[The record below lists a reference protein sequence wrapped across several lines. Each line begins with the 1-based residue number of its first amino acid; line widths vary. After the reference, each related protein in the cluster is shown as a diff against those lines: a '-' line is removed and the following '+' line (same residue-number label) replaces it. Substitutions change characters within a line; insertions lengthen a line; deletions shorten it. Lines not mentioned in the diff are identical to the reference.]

1 MKIIKF
7 VVTSNN
13 NLYNMKNFVKIFF
26 VLALAFLTTQSWA
39 QDKNNP
45 WQFSFGV
52 SALNF
57 NGTNYPSDK
66 PTLDLGSSLFNEYFN
81 VDEHWN
87 VQSSLSTVTLSR
99 YADNGYSIGLRASIN
114 KFTKLGDS
122 PRITPKTMLSADF
135 MIKKTM
141 SGLSF
146 CNLEPYLEA
155 GMGQSFVGNNNDFH
169 LNGGAGVSYAI
180 SDKVNLQ
187 FNTIYRYN
195 FKNDGFVNYAPNIIP
210 HFQHNLSVAINF
222 GGKDTDRDG
231 IYDRHDDCPNVAGLP
246 EFNGCP
252 DDDGDGI
259 ENSKDACPNAPG
271 LLEFNGCPDSDGDG
285 IADPN
290 DACPNVAGLAK
301 FNGCPDSD
309 GDGIEDAK
317 DACPDKAGP
326 RMYNGCPDSDGDGL
340 ADPNDKCPN
349 EAGPAD
355 NAGCPNPTA
364 EAIEKLNE
372 LGAVVQFEFN
382 KSNLRDDA
390 VELLLSVYDIM
401 SKYGNTNFSIEG
413 HTDSSGPKAFN
424 KKLSLER
431 AEKVKSHLVSKGV
444 EADRLSTEGFGED
457 NPKESN
463 NSRKGRIA
471 NRRVEFKVVD

>member
-1 MKIIKF
+1 MWLYQTIIY
-7 VVTSNN
+7 T
-13 NLYNMKNFVKIFF
+13 NMKNFVKIFF
-26 VLALAFLTTQSWA
+26 VFTLALFTTQSWT

-57 NGTNYPSDK
+57 NGTNYTSPSASI
-66 PTLDLGSSLFNEYFN
+66 DLGPSLFNEYFN
-81 VDEHWN
+81 VTDHWN
-87 VQSSLSTVTLSR
+87 VQSSFSTVTLTR
-99 YADNGYSIGLRASIN
+99 YAENGYSIGFRASVN
-114 KFTKLGDS
+114 KFSKLGDTS
-122 PRITPKTMLSADF
+122 ITPKTIITGDLVLTKTLSAL
-135 MIKKTM
+135 T
-141 SGLSF
+141 F
-146 CNLEPYLEA
+146 CSLEPYIELGA
-155 GMGQSFVGNNNDFH
+155 GQSFVGGDNDYH
-169 LNGGAGVSYAI
+169 LNAGAGVSYAV
-180 SDKVNLQ
+180 SDKVHLKL
-187 FNTIYRYN
+187 NTIYRHN
-195 FKNDGFVNYAPNIIP
+195 KKNNGIVSYVPDVIP

-222 GGKDTDRDG
+222 GGKDTDKDG
-231 IYDRHDDCPNVAGLP
+231 VYDRHDDCPSVPGLP

-259 ENSKDACPNAPG
+259 ENSKDACPNAAG

-290 DACPNVAGLAK
+290 DACPDVAGLAK

-309 GDGIEDAK
+309 GDGIEDGK
-317 DACPDKAGP
+317 DACPDAAGP
-326 RMYNGCPDSDGDGL
+326 RKFNGCPDSDGDGI
-340 ADPNDKCPN
+340 ADPDDKCPN
-349 EAGPAD
+349 EAGPSD

-390 VELLLSVYDIM
+390 IELLLSVYEIM
-401 SKYGNTNFSIEG
+401 AKYGNTNFLIEG

-431 AEKVKSHLVSKGV
+431 AENVKSHLVSKGV
-444 EADRLSTEGFGED
+444 EGDRLSTAGFGED

-463 NSRKGRIA
+463 NTRKGRIA
-471 NRRVEFKVVD
+471 NRRVEFKVVE

>member
-1 MKIIKF
+1 
-7 VVTSNN
+7 
-13 NLYNMKNFVKIFF
+13 MKNFVKIFF
-26 VLALAFLTTQSWA
+26 VFTLALFTTQSWT

-57 NGTNYPSDK
+57 NGTNYTSPSASI
-66 PTLDLGSSLFNEYFN
+66 DLGPSLFNEYFN
-81 VDEHWN
+81 VTDHWN
-87 VQSSLSTVTLSR
+87 VQSSFSTVTLTR
-99 YADNGYSIGLRASIN
+99 YAENGYSIGFRASVN
-114 KFTKLGDS
+114 KFSKLGDTS
-122 PRITPKTMLSADF
+122 ITPKTIITGDLVLTKTLSAL
-135 MIKKTM
+135 T
-141 SGLSF
+141 F
-146 CNLEPYLEA
+146 CSLEPYIELGA
-155 GMGQSFVGNNNDFH
+155 GQSFVGGDNDYH
-169 LNGGAGVSYAI
+169 LNAGAGVSYAV
-180 SDKVNLQ
+180 SDKVHLKL
-187 FNTIYRYN
+187 NTIYRHN
-195 FKNDGFVNYAPNIIP
+195 KKNNGIVSYVPDVIP

-222 GGKDTDRDG
+222 GGKDTDKDG
-231 IYDRHDDCPNVAGLP
+231 VYDRHDDCPSVPGLP

-259 ENSKDACPNAPG
+259 ENSKDACPNAAG

-290 DACPNVAGLAK
+290 DACPDVAGLAK

-309 GDGIEDAK
+309 GDGIEDGK
-317 DACPDKAGP
+317 DACPDAAGP
-326 RMYNGCPDSDGDGL
+326 RKFNGCPDSDGDGI

-349 EAGPAD
+349 EAGPSD

-390 VELLLSVYDIM
+390 IELLLSVYEIM
-401 SKYGNTNFSIEG
+401 AKYGNTNFLIEG

-431 AEKVKSHLVSKGV
+431 AENVKSHLVSKGV
-444 EADRLSTEGFGED
+444 EGDRLSTAGFGED

-463 NSRKGRIA
+463 NTRKGRIA
-471 NRRVEFKVVD
+471 NRRVEFKVVE

>member
-1 MKIIKF
+1 
-7 VVTSNN
+7 
-13 NLYNMKNFVKIFF
+13 MKNFVKIFF
-26 VLALAFLTTQSWA
+26 VFTLALFTTQSWT

-57 NGTNYPSDK
+57 NGTNYTSPSASI
-66 PTLDLGSSLFNEYFN
+66 DLGPSLFNEYFN
-81 VDEHWN
+81 VTDHWN
-87 VQSSLSTVTLSR
+87 VQSSFSTVTLTR
-99 YADNGYSIGLRASIN
+99 YAENGYSVGFRASVN
-114 KFTKLGDS
+114 KFSKLGDTS
-122 PRITPKTMLSADF
+122 ITPKTIITGDLVLTKTLSALTF
-135 MIKKTM
+135 F
-141 SGLSF
+141 S
-146 CNLEPYLEA
+146 LEPYIELGA
-155 GMGQSFVGNNNDFH
+155 GQSFVGGDNDYH
-169 LNGGAGVSYAI
+169 LNAGAGVSYAV
-180 SDKVNLQ
+180 SDKVHLKL
-187 FNTIYRYN
+187 NTIYRHN
-195 FKNDGFVNYAPNIIP
+195 KKNNGIVSYVPDIIP

-222 GGKDTDRDG
+222 GGKDTDKDG
-231 IYDRHDDCPNVAGLP
+231 IYDRHDDCPSVPGLP

-259 ENSKDACPNAPG
+259 ENSKDACPNAAG

-290 DACPNVAGLAK
+290 DACPDVAGLAK

-309 GDGIEDAK
+309 GDGIEDGK
-317 DACPDKAGP
+317 DACPDAAGP
-326 RMYNGCPDSDGDGL
+326 RKFNGCPDSDGDGI
-340 ADPNDKCPN
+340 ADPDDKCPN
-349 EAGPAD
+349 EAGPSD
-355 NAGCPNPTA
+355 NSGCPNPTA

-390 VELLLSVYDIM
+390 IELLLSVYEIM
-401 SKYGNTNFSIEG
+401 AKYGNTNFLIEG

-431 AEKVKSHLVSKGV
+431 AENVKSHLVSKGV
-444 EADRLSTEGFGED
+444 EGDRLSTAGFGED

-463 NSRKGRIA
+463 NTRKGRIA
-471 NRRVEFKVVD
+471 NRRVEFKVVE

>member
-1 MKIIKF
+1 
-7 VVTSNN
+7 
-13 NLYNMKNFVKIFF
+13 MKNFVKIFF
-26 VLALAFLTTQSWA
+26 VFTLALFTTQSWT

-57 NGTNYPSDK
+57 NGTNYTSPSGSI
-66 PTLDLGSSLFNEYFN
+66 DLGPSLFNEYFN
-81 VDEHWN
+81 VTDHWN
-87 VQSSLSTVTLSR
+87 VQSSFSTVTLTR
-99 YADNGYSIGLRASIN
+99 YAENGYSIGFRASVN
-114 KFTKLGDS
+114 KFSKLGDTS
-122 PRITPKTMLSADF
+122 ITPKTIITGDLVLTKTLSAL
-135 MIKKTM
+135 T
-141 SGLSF
+141 F
-146 CNLEPYLEA
+146 CSLEPYIELGA
-155 GMGQSFVGNNNDFH
+155 GQSFVGGDNDYH
-169 LNGGAGVSYAI
+169 LNAGAGVSYAV
-180 SDKVNLQ
+180 SDKVHLKL
-187 FNTIYRYN
+187 NTIYRHN
-195 FKNDGFVNYAPNIIP
+195 KKNNGIVSYVPDVIP

-222 GGKDTDRDG
+222 GGKDTDKDG
-231 IYDRHDDCPNVAGLP
+231 VYDRHDDCPSVPGLP

-259 ENSKDACPNAPG
+259 ENSKDACPNAAG

-290 DACPNVAGLAK
+290 DACPDVAGLAK

-309 GDGIEDAK
+309 GDGIEDGK
-317 DACPDKAGP
+317 DACPNAAGP
-326 RMYNGCPDSDGDGL
+326 RKFNGCPDSDGDGI
-340 ADPNDKCPN
+340 ADPDDKCPN
-349 EAGPAD
+349 EAGPSD

-372 LGAVVQFEFN
+372 LGAVVQFELN

-390 VELLLSVYDIM
+390 IELLLSVYEIM
-401 SKYGNTNFSIEG
+401 AKYGNTNFLIEG

-431 AEKVKSHLVSKGV
+431 AENVKSHLVSKGV
-444 EADRLSTEGFGED
+444 EGDRLSTAGFGED

-463 NSRKGRIA
+463 NTRKGRIA
-471 NRRVEFKVVD
+471 NRRVEFKVVE

>member
-1 MKIIKF
+1 
-7 VVTSNN
+7 
-13 NLYNMKNFVKIFF
+13 MKNFVKIFF
-26 VLALAFLTTQSWA
+26 VLTLALFTTQSIA

-57 NGTNYPSDK
+57 NGTNYTSPSASI
-66 PTLDLGSSLFNEYFN
+66 DLGPSLFNEYFN
-81 VDEHWN
+81 VTDHWN
-87 VQSSLSTVTLSR
+87 VQSSFSTVTLTR
-99 YADNGYSIGLRASIN
+99 YAENGYSIGFRASVN
-114 KFTKLGDS
+114 KFSKLGDTS
-122 PRITPKTMLSADF
+122 ITPKTIITGDLVLTKTLSALTF
-135 MIKKTM
+135 Y
-141 SGLSF
+141 S
-146 CNLEPYLEA
+146 LEPYIELGA
-155 GMGQSFVGNNNDFH
+155 GQSFVGGDNDYH
-169 LNGGAGVSYAI
+169 LNAGAGVSYAV
-180 SDKVNLQ
+180 SDKVHLKL
-187 FNTIYRYN
+187 NTIYRHN
-195 FKNDGFVNYAPNIIP
+195 KKNNGIVSYVPDIIP

-222 GGKDTDRDG
+222 GGKDTDKDG
-231 IYDRHDDCPNVAGLP
+231 IYDRHDDCPSVPGLP

-259 ENSKDACPNAPG
+259 ENSKDACPNAAG

-290 DACPNVAGLAK
+290 DACPDVAGLAK

-309 GDGIEDAK
+309 GDGIEDGK
-317 DACPDKAGP
+317 DACPDAAGP
-326 RMYNGCPDSDGDGL
+326 RKFNGCPDSDGDGI
-340 ADPNDKCPN
+340 ADPDDKCPN
-349 EAGPAD
+349 EAGPSD
-355 NAGCPNPTA
+355 NSGCPNPTA

-390 VELLLSVYDIM
+390 IELLLSVYEIM
-401 SKYGNTNFSIEG
+401 AKYGNTNFLIEG

-431 AEKVKSHLVSKGV
+431 AENVKSHLVSKGV
-444 EADRLSTEGFGED
+444 EGDRLSTAGFGED

-463 NSRKGRIA
+463 NTRKGRIA
-471 NRRVEFKVVD
+471 NRRVEFKVVE

>member
-1 MKIIKF
+1 
-7 VVTSNN
+7 
-13 NLYNMKNFVKIFF
+13 MKNFVKIFF
-26 VLALAFLTTQSWA
+26 VFTLALFTTQSWT

-57 NGTNYPSDK
+57 NGTNYTSPSASI
-66 PTLDLGSSLFNEYFN
+66 DLGPSLFNEYFN
-81 VDEHWN
+81 VTDHWN
-87 VQSSLSTVTLSR
+87 VQSSFSTVTLTR
-99 YADNGYSIGLRASIN
+99 YAENGYSIGFRASVN
-114 KFTKLGDS
+114 KFSKLGDTS
-122 PRITPKTMLSADF
+122 ITPKTIITGDLVLTKTLSAL
-135 MIKKTM
+135 T
-141 SGLSF
+141 F
-146 CNLEPYLEA
+146 CSLEPYIEVGA
-155 GMGQSFVGNNNDFH
+155 GQSFVGGDNDYH
-169 LNGGAGVSYAI
+169 LNAGAGVSYAV
-180 SDKVNLQ
+180 SDKVHLKL
-187 FNTIYRYN
+187 NTIYRHN
-195 FKNDGFVNYAPNIIP
+195 KKNNGIVSYVPDIIP

-222 GGKDTDRDG
+222 GGKDTDKDG
-231 IYDRHDDCPNVAGLP
+231 VYDRHDDCPSVPGLP

-259 ENSKDACPNAPG
+259 ENSKDACPNAAG

-290 DACPNVAGLAK
+290 DACPDVAGLAK

-309 GDGIEDAK
+309 GDGIEDGK
-317 DACPDKAGP
+317 DACPDAAGP
-326 RMYNGCPDSDGDGL
+326 RKFNGCPDSDGDGI
-340 ADPNDKCPN
+340 ADPDDKCPN
-349 EAGPAD
+349 EAGPSD

-382 KSNLRDDA
+382 KSNLRDEA
-390 VELLLSVYDIM
+390 IELLLSVYEIM
-401 SKYGNTNFSIEG
+401 AKYGNTNFLIEG

-431 AEKVKSHLVSKGV
+431 AENVKSHLVSKGV
-444 EADRLSTEGFGED
+444 EGDRLSTAGFGED

-463 NSRKGRIA
+463 NTRKGRIA
-471 NRRVEFKVVD
+471 NRRVEFKVVE

>member
-1 MKIIKF
+1 
-7 VVTSNN
+7 
-13 NLYNMKNFVKIFF
+13 MKNFVKIFF
-26 VLALAFLTTQSWA
+26 VLTLALFTTQSIA

-57 NGTNYPSDK
+57 NGTNYTSPSASI
-66 PTLDLGSSLFNEYFN
+66 DLGPSLFNEYFN
-81 VDEHWN
+81 VTDHWN
-87 VQSSLSTVTLSR
+87 VQSSFSTVTLTR
-99 YADNGYSIGLRASIN
+99 YAENGYSIGFRASVN
-114 KFTKLGDS
+114 KFSKLGDTS
-122 PRITPKTMLSADF
+122 ITPKTIITGDLVLTKTLSAL
-135 MIKKTM
+135 T
-141 SGLSF
+141 F
-146 CNLEPYLEA
+146 CSLEPYIELGA
-155 GMGQSFVGNNNDFH
+155 GQSFVGGDNDYH
-169 LNGGAGVSYAI
+169 LNAGAGVSYAV
-180 SDKVNLQ
+180 SDKVHLKL
-187 FNTIYRYN
+187 NTIYRHN
-195 FKNDGFVNYAPNIIP
+195 KKNNGIVSYVPDVIP

-222 GGKDTDRDG
+222 GGKDTDKDG
-231 IYDRHDDCPNVAGLP
+231 VYDRHDDCPSVPGLP

-259 ENSKDACPNAPG
+259 ENSKDACPNAAG

-290 DACPNVAGLAK
+290 DACPDVAGLAK

-309 GDGIEDAK
+309 GDGIEDGK
-317 DACPDKAGP
+317 DACPNAAGP
-326 RMYNGCPDSDGDGL
+326 RKFNGCPDSDGDGI
-340 ADPNDKCPN
+340 ADPDDKCPN
-349 EAGPAD
+349 EAGPSD
-355 NAGCPNPTA
+355 NSGCPNPTA

-390 VELLLSVYDIM
+390 IELLLSVYEIM
-401 SKYGNTNFSIEG
+401 AKYGNTNFLIEG

-431 AEKVKSHLVSKGV
+431 AENVKSHLVSKGV
-444 EADRLSTEGFGED
+444 EGDRLSTAGFGED

-463 NSRKGRIA
+463 NTRKGRIA
-471 NRRVEFKVVD
+471 NRRVEFKVVE

>member
-1 MKIIKF
+1 
-7 VVTSNN
+7 
-13 NLYNMKNFVKIFF
+13 MKNFVKIFF
-26 VLALAFLTTQSWA
+26 VFTLALFTTQSWT

-57 NGTNYPSDK
+57 NGTNYTSPSASI
-66 PTLDLGSSLFNEYFN
+66 DLGPSLFNEYFN
-81 VDEHWN
+81 VTDHWN
-87 VQSSLSTVTLSR
+87 VQSSFSTVTLTR
-99 YADNGYSIGLRASIN
+99 YAENGYSIGFRASVN
-114 KFTKLGDS
+114 KFSKLGDTS
-122 PRITPKTMLSADF
+122 ITPKTIITGDLVLTKTLSAL
-135 MIKKTM
+135 T
-141 SGLSF
+141 F
-146 CNLEPYLEA
+146 CSLEPYIELGA
-155 GMGQSFVGNNNDFH
+155 GQSFVGGDNDYH
-169 LNGGAGVSYAI
+169 LNAGAGVSYAV
-180 SDKVNLQ
+180 SDKVHLKL
-187 FNTIYRYN
+187 NTIYRHN
-195 FKNDGFVNYAPNIIP
+195 KKNNGIVSYVPDVIP

-222 GGKDTDRDG
+222 GGKDTDKDG
-231 IYDRHDDCPNVAGLP
+231 VYDRHDDCPSVPGLP

-259 ENSKDACPNAPG
+259 ENSKDACPNAAG

-290 DACPNVAGLAK
+290 DACPDVAGLAK

-309 GDGIEDAK
+309 GDGIEDGK
-317 DACPDKAGP
+317 DACPDAAGP
-326 RMYNGCPDSDGDGL
+326 RMFNGCPDSDGDGI

-349 EAGPAD
+349 EAGPSD

-390 VELLLSVYDIM
+390 IELLLSVYEIM
-401 SKYGNTNFSIEG
+401 AKYGNTNFLIEG

-431 AEKVKSHLVSKGV
+431 AENVKSHLVSKGV
-444 EADRLSTEGFGED
+444 EGDRLSTAGFGED

-463 NSRKGRIA
+463 NTRKGRIA
-471 NRRVEFKVVD
+471 NRRVEFKVVE

>member
-1 MKIIKF
+1 
-7 VVTSNN
+7 
-13 NLYNMKNFVKIFF
+13 MKNFVKIFF
-26 VLALAFLTTQSWA
+26 VFTLALFTTQSWT

-57 NGTNYPSDK
+57 NGTNYTSPSASI
-66 PTLDLGSSLFNEYFN
+66 DLGPSLFNEYFN
-81 VDEHWN
+81 VTDHWN
-87 VQSSLSTVTLSR
+87 VQSSFSTVTLTR
-99 YADNGYSIGLRASIN
+99 YAENGYSIGFRASVN
-114 KFTKLGDS
+114 KFSKLGDTS
-122 PRITPKTMLSADF
+122 ITPKTIITGDLVLTKTLSAL
-135 MIKKTM
+135 T
-141 SGLSF
+141 F
-146 CNLEPYLEA
+146 CSLEPYIELGA
-155 GMGQSFVGNNNDFH
+155 GQSFVGGDNDYH
-169 LNGGAGVSYAI
+169 LNAGAGVSYAV
-180 SDKVNLQ
+180 SDKVHLKL
-187 FNTIYRYN
+187 NTIYRHN
-195 FKNDGFVNYAPNIIP
+195 KKNNGIVSYVPDIIP

-222 GGKDTDRDG
+222 GGKDTDKDG
-231 IYDRHDDCPNVAGLP
+231 VYDRHDDCPSVPGLP

-259 ENSKDACPNAPG
+259 ENSKDACPNAAG

-290 DACPNVAGLAK
+290 DACPDVAGLAK

-309 GDGIEDAK
+309 GDGIEDGK
-317 DACPDKAGP
+317 DACPNAAGP
-326 RMYNGCPDSDGDGL
+326 RKFNGCPDSDGDGI
-340 ADPNDKCPN
+340 ADPDDKCPN
-349 EAGPAD
+349 EAGPSD
-355 NAGCPNPTA
+355 NSGCPNPTA

-390 VELLLSVYDIM
+390 IELLLSVYEIM
-401 SKYGNTNFSIEG
+401 AKYGNTNFLIEG

-431 AEKVKSHLVSKGV
+431 AENVKSHLVSKGV
-444 EADRLSTEGFGED
+444 EGDRLSTAGFGED

-463 NSRKGRIA
+463 NTRKGRIA
-471 NRRVEFKVVD
+471 NRRVEFKVVE

>member
-1 MKIIKF
+1 
-7 VVTSNN
+7 
-13 NLYNMKNFVKIFF
+13 MKNFVKIFF
-26 VLALAFLTTQSWA
+26 VFTLALFTTQSWT

-57 NGTNYPSDK
+57 NGTNYTSPSASI
-66 PTLDLGSSLFNEYFN
+66 DLGPSLFNEYFN
-81 VDEHWN
+81 VTDHWN
-87 VQSSLSTVTLSR
+87 VQSSFSTVTLTR
-99 YADNGYSIGLRASIN
+99 YAENGYSIGFRASVN
-114 KFTKLGDS
+114 KFSKLGDTS
-122 PRITPKTMLSADF
+122 ITPKTIITGDLVLTKTLSAL
-135 MIKKTM
+135 T
-141 SGLSF
+141 F
-146 CNLEPYLEA
+146 CSLEPYIEVGA
-155 GMGQSFVGNNNDFH
+155 GQSFVGGDNDYH
-169 LNGGAGVSYAI
+169 LNAGAGVSYAV
-180 SDKVNLQ
+180 SDKVHLK
-187 FNTIYRYN
+187 FNTIYRHN
-195 FKNDGFVNYAPNIIP
+195 KKNNGIVSYVPDIIP

-222 GGKDTDRDG
+222 GGKDTDKDG
-231 IYDRHDDCPNVAGLP
+231 VYDRHDDCPSVPGLP

-259 ENSKDACPNAPG
+259 ENSKDACPNAAG

-290 DACPNVAGLAK
+290 DACPDVAGLAK

-309 GDGIEDAK
+309 GDGIEDGK
-317 DACPDKAGP
+317 DACPNAAGP
-326 RMYNGCPDSDGDGL
+326 RKFNGCPDSDGDGI
-340 ADPNDKCPN
+340 ADPDDKCPN
-349 EAGPAD
+349 EAGPSD

-390 VELLLSVYDIM
+390 IELLLSVYEIM
-401 SKYGNTNFSIEG
+401 AKYGNTNFLIEG

-431 AEKVKSHLVSKGV
+431 AENVKSHLVSKGV
-444 EADRLSTEGFGED
+444 EGDRLSTAGFGED

-463 NSRKGRIA
+463 NTRKGRIA
-471 NRRVEFKVVD
+471 NRRVEFKVVE

>member
-1 MKIIKF
+1 
-7 VVTSNN
+7 
-13 NLYNMKNFVKIFF
+13 MKNFVKIFF
-26 VLALAFLTTQSWA
+26 VLTLALFTTQSIA

-57 NGTNYPSDK
+57 NGTNYTSPSASI
-66 PTLDLGSSLFNEYFN
+66 DLGPSLFNEYFN
-81 VDEHWN
+81 VTDHWN
-87 VQSSLSTVTLSR
+87 VQSSFSTVTLTR
-99 YADNGYSIGLRASIN
+99 YAENGYSIGFRASVN
-114 KFTKLGDS
+114 KFSKLGDTS
-122 PRITPKTMLSADF
+122 ITPKTIITGDLVLTKTLSAL
-135 MIKKTM
+135 T
-141 SGLSF
+141 F
-146 CNLEPYLEA
+146 CSLEPYIELGA
-155 GMGQSFVGNNNDFH
+155 GQSFVGGDNDYH
-169 LNGGAGVSYAI
+169 LNAGAGVSYAV
-180 SDKVNLQ
+180 SDKVHLKL
-187 FNTIYRYN
+187 NTIYRHN
-195 FKNDGFVNYAPNIIP
+195 KKNNGIVSYVPDVIP

-222 GGKDTDRDG
+222 GGKDTDKDG
-231 IYDRHDDCPNVAGLP
+231 VYDRHDDCPSVPGLP

-259 ENSKDACPNAPG
+259 ENSKDACPNAAG

-290 DACPNVAGLAK
+290 DACPDVAGLAK

-309 GDGIEDAK
+309 GDGIEDGK
-317 DACPDKAGP
+317 DACPNAAGP
-326 RMYNGCPDSDGDGL
+326 RKFNGCPDSDGDGI

-349 EAGPAD
+349 EAGPSD

-390 VELLLSVYDIM
+390 IELLLSVYEIM
-401 SKYGNTNFSIEG
+401 AKYGNTNFLIEG

-431 AEKVKSHLVSKGV
+431 AENVKSHLVSKGV
-444 EADRLSTEGFGED
+444 EGDRLSTAGFGED

-463 NSRKGRIA
+463 NTRKGRIA
-471 NRRVEFKVVD
+471 NRRVEFKVVE

>member
-1 MKIIKF
+1 
-7 VVTSNN
+7 
-13 NLYNMKNFVKIFF
+13 MKNFVKIFF
-26 VLALAFLTTQSWA
+26 VFTLALFTTQSWT

-57 NGTNYPSDK
+57 NGTNYTSPSASI
-66 PTLDLGSSLFNEYFN
+66 DLGPSLFNEYFN
-81 VDEHWN
+81 VTDHWN
-87 VQSSLSTVTLSR
+87 VQSSFSTVTLTR
-99 YADNGYSIGLRASIN
+99 YAENGYSIGFRASVN
-114 KFTKLGDS
+114 KFSKLGDTS
-122 PRITPKTMLSADF
+122 ITPKTIITGDLVLTKTLSAL
-135 MIKKTM
+135 T
-141 SGLSF
+141 F
-146 CNLEPYLEA
+146 CSLEPYIELGA
-155 GMGQSFVGNNNDFH
+155 GQSFVGGDNDYH
-169 LNGGAGVSYAI
+169 LNAGAGVSYAV
-180 SDKVNLQ
+180 SDKVHLKL
-187 FNTIYRYN
+187 NTIYRHN
-195 FKNDGFVNYAPNIIP
+195 KKNNGIVSYVPDVIP

-222 GGKDTDRDG
+222 GGKDTDKDG
-231 IYDRHDDCPNVAGLP
+231 VYDRHDDCPSVPGLP

-259 ENSKDACPNAPG
+259 ENSKDACPNAAG

-290 DACPNVAGLAK
+290 DACPDVAGLAK

-309 GDGIEDAK
+309 GDGIEDGK
-317 DACPDKAGP
+317 DACPDAAGP
-326 RMYNGCPDSDGDGL
+326 RKFNGCPDSDGDGI

-349 EAGPAD
+349 EAGPSD

-390 VELLLSVYDIM
+390 IELLLSVYEIM
-401 SKYGNTNFSIEG
+401 AKYGNTNFLIEG

-431 AEKVKSHLVSKGV
+431 AENVKSHLVSKGV
-444 EADRLSTEGFGED
+444 EGDRLSTAGFGED

-463 NSRKGRIA
+463 NTRKGRIA
-471 NRRVEFKVVD
+471 NRRVEFKVDE

>member
-1 MKIIKF
+1 
-7 VVTSNN
+7 
-13 NLYNMKNFVKIFF
+13 MKNFVKIFF
-26 VLALAFLTTQSWA
+26 VFTLALFTTQSWT

-57 NGTNYPSDK
+57 NGTNYTSPSASI
-66 PTLDLGSSLFNEYFN
+66 DLGPSLFNEYFN
-81 VDEHWN
+81 VTDHWN
-87 VQSSLSTVTLSR
+87 VQSSFSTVTLTR
-99 YADNGYSIGLRASIN
+99 YAENGYSVGFRASVN
-114 KFTKLGDS
+114 KFSKLGDTS
-122 PRITPKTMLSADF
+122 ITPKTIITGDLVLTKTLSALTF
-135 MIKKTM
+135 F
-141 SGLSF
+141 S
-146 CNLEPYLEA
+146 LEPYIELGA
-155 GMGQSFVGNNNDFH
+155 GQSFVGGDNDYH
-169 LNGGAGVSYAI
+169 LNAGAGVSYAV
-180 SDKVNLQ
+180 SDKVHLKL
-187 FNTIYRYN
+187 NTIYRHN
-195 FKNDGFVNYAPNIIP
+195 KKNNGIVSYVPDVIP

-222 GGKDTDRDG
+222 GGKDTDKDG
-231 IYDRHDDCPNVAGLP
+231 VYDRHDDCPSVPGLP

-259 ENSKDACPNAPG
+259 ENSKDACPNAAG

-290 DACPNVAGLAK
+290 DACPDVAGLAK

-309 GDGIEDAK
+309 GDGIEDGK
-317 DACPDKAGP
+317 DACPNAAGP
-326 RMYNGCPDSDGDGL
+326 RKFNGCPDSDGDGI
-340 ADPNDKCPN
+340 ADPDDKCPN
-349 EAGPAD
+349 EAGPSD

-390 VELLLSVYDIM
+390 IELLLSVYEIM
-401 SKYGNTNFSIEG
+401 AKYGNTNFLIEG

-431 AEKVKSHLVSKGV
+431 AENVKSHLVSKGV
-444 EADRLSTEGFGED
+444 EGDRLSTAGFGED

-463 NSRKGRIA
+463 NTRKGRIA
-471 NRRVEFKVVD
+471 NRRVEFKVVE

>member
-1 MKIIKF
+1 LF
-7 VVTSNN
+7 
-13 NLYNMKNFVKIFF
+13 
-26 VLALAFLTTQSWA
+26 TTQSWT

-57 NGTNYPSDK
+57 NGTNYTSPSGSI
-66 PTLDLGSSLFNEYFN
+66 DLGPSLFNEYFN
-81 VDEHWN
+81 VTDHWN
-87 VQSSLSTVTLSR
+87 VQSSFSTVTLTR
-99 YADNGYSIGLRASIN
+99 YAENGYSIGFRASVN
-114 KFTKLGDS
+114 KFSKLGDTS
-122 PRITPKTMLSADF
+122 ITPKTIITGDLVLTKTLSAL
-135 MIKKTM
+135 T
-141 SGLSF
+141 F
-146 CNLEPYLEA
+146 CSLEPYIELGA
-155 GMGQSFVGNNNDFH
+155 GQSFVGGDNDYH
-169 LNGGAGVSYAI
+169 LNAGAGVSYAV
-180 SDKVNLQ
+180 SDKVHLKL
-187 FNTIYRYN
+187 NTIYRHN
-195 FKNDGFVNYAPNIIP
+195 KKNNGIVSYVPDVIP

-222 GGKDTDRDG
+222 GGKDTDKDG
-231 IYDRHDDCPNVAGLP
+231 VYDRHDDCPSVPGLP

-259 ENSKDACPNAPG
+259 ENSKDACPNAAG

-290 DACPNVAGLAK
+290 DACPDVAGLAK

-309 GDGIEDAK
+309 GDGIEDGK
-317 DACPDKAGP
+317 DACPDAAGP
-326 RMYNGCPDSDGDGL
+326 RKFNGCPDSDGDGI

-349 EAGPAD
+349 EAGPSD

-390 VELLLSVYDIM
+390 IELLLSVYEIM
-401 SKYGNTNFSIEG
+401 AKYGNTNFLIEG

-431 AEKVKSHLVSKGV
+431 AENVKSHLVSKGV
-444 EADRLSTEGFGED
+444 EGDRLSTAGFGED

-463 NSRKGRIA
+463 NTRKGRIA
-471 NRRVEFKVVD
+471 NRRVEFKVVE

>member
-1 MKIIKF
+1 
-7 VVTSNN
+7 
-13 NLYNMKNFVKIFF
+13 MKNFVKIFF
-26 VLALAFLTTQSWA
+26 VLTLALFTTQSIA

-57 NGTNYPSDK
+57 NGTNYPGDN
-66 PTLDLGSSLFNEYFN
+66 TSLFNEYFN
-81 VDEHWN
+81 VTDHWN
-87 VQSSLSTVTLSR
+87 TQSSFSTVTLTR
-99 YADNGYSIGLRASIN
+99 YAENGYSFGVRASIN
-114 KFTKLGDS
+114 KFSKIGDAPPISPMTMISADLVLTK
-122 PRITPKTMLSADF
+122 TLSAL
-135 MIKKTM
+135 T
-141 SGLSF
+141 F
-146 CNLEPYLEA
+146 CNIEPYVEVGA
-155 GMGQSFVGNNNDFH
+155 GQSFVGNNKDYT
-169 LNGGAGVSYAI
+169 LNAGAGLSYAV
-180 SDKVNLQ
+180 SDKVHLK
-187 FNTIYRYN
+187 FNTVYRN
-195 FKNDGFVNYAPNIIP
+195 NKKNDGIVNYAPKIIP

-231 IYDRHDDCPNVAGLP
+231 VYDRHDDCPSVPGLA

-259 ENSKDACPNAPG
+259 ENSKDACPNDAG

-290 DACPNVAGLAK
+290 DACPEVAGLAK

-309 GDGIEDAK
+309 GDGIEDGK
-317 DACPDKAGP
+317 DSCPNEAGL
-326 RMYNGCPDSDGDGL
+326 RKFNGCPDSDGDGI
-340 ADPNDKCPN
+340 ADPNDKCPT

-364 EAIEKLNE
+364 EAIEMLNE
-372 LGAVVQFEFN
+372 LGAVVQFELN

-390 VELLLSVYDIM
+390 IELLLSVYEIM
-401 SKYGNTNFSIEG
+401 SKYGNTSFMIEG

-424 KKLSLER
+424 EKLSLER
-431 AEKVKSHLVSKGV
+431 AESVKSHLVSKGV
-444 EADRLSTEGFGED
+444 EGDRLSTTGFGED

-463 NSRKGRIA
+463 STRKGRIA
-471 NRRVEFKVVD
+471 NRRVEFKVVE

>member
-1 MKIIKF
+1 
-7 VVTSNN
+7 
-13 NLYNMKNFVKIFF
+13 MKNFVKIFF
-26 VLALAFLTTQSWA
+26 VFALGFLTTQSWG
-39 QDKNNP
+39 QDKDNP

-81 VDEHWN
+81 VNEHWN

-114 KFTKLGDS
+114 KFSKLGDS
-122 PRITPKTMLSADF
+122 PRIVPKTMISADF
-135 MIKKTM
+135 MVTKTM
-141 SGLSF
+141 SNLSF
-146 CNLEPYLEA
+146 CNLEPYIEA
-155 GMGQSFVGNNNDFH
+155 GMGQSFVGNNSDFH
-169 LNGGAGVSYAI
+169 LNGGAGISYAV
-180 SDKVNLQ
+180 SKKVNLK
-187 FNTIYRYN
+187 FNTVYRYN
-195 FKNDGFVNYAPNIIP
+195 FKNNGFVDYAPNIIP
-210 HFQHNLSVAINF
+210 HFQHNLSVAVNF
-222 GGKDTDRDG
+222 GGRDSDGDG
-231 IYDRHDDCPNVAGLP
+231 IYDNQDDCPNVAGLP

-285 IADPN
+285 VADPN
-290 DACPNVAGLAK
+290 DACPDVAGLVK
-301 FNGCPDSD
+301 FKGCPDSD

-317 DACPDKAGP
+317 DACPNAAGP
-326 RMYNGCPDSDGDGL
+326 RMYNGCPDSDGDGIS
-340 ADPNDKCPN
+340 DPNDKCPN
-349 EAGPAD
+349 EAGPSD

>member
-1 MKIIKF
+1 
-7 VVTSNN
+7 
-13 NLYNMKNFVKIFF
+13 MKNFVKIFF
-26 VLALAFLTTQSWA
+26 VFTLALFTTQSWT

-57 NGTNYPSDK
+57 NGTNYTSPSASI
-66 PTLDLGSSLFNEYFN
+66 DLGPSLFNEYFN
-81 VDEHWN
+81 VTDHWN
-87 VQSSLSTVTLSR
+87 VQSSFSTVTLTR
-99 YADNGYSIGLRASIN
+99 YAENGYSIGFRASVN
-114 KFTKLGDS
+114 KFSKLGDTS
-122 PRITPKTMLSADF
+122 ITPKTIITGDLVLTKTLSAL
-135 MIKKTM
+135 T
-141 SGLSF
+141 F
-146 CNLEPYLEA
+146 CSLEPYIELGA
-155 GMGQSFVGNNNDFH
+155 GQSFVGGDNDYH
-169 LNGGAGVSYAI
+169 LNAGAGVSYAV
-180 SDKVNLQ
+180 SDKVHLKL
-187 FNTIYRYN
+187 NTIYRHN
-195 FKNDGFVNYAPNIIP
+195 KKNNGIVSYVPDVIP

-222 GGKDTDRDG
+222 GGKDTDKDG
-231 IYDRHDDCPNVAGLP
+231 VYDRHDDCPSVPGLP

-259 ENSKDACPNAPG
+259 ENSKDACPNAAG

-290 DACPNVAGLAK
+290 DACPDVAGLAK

-309 GDGIEDAK
+309 GDGIEDGK
-317 DACPDKAGP
+317 DACPNAAGP
-326 RMYNGCPDSDGDGL
+326 RKFNGCPDSDGDGI

-349 EAGPAD
+349 EAGPSD

-390 VELLLSVYDIM
+390 IELLLSVYEIM
-401 SKYGNTNFSIEG
+401 AKYGNTNFLIEG

-431 AEKVKSHLVSKGV
+431 AENVKSHLVSKGV
-444 EADRLSTEGFGED
+444 EGDRLSTAGFGED

-463 NSRKGRIA
+463 NTRKGRIA
-471 NRRVEFKVVD
+471 NRRVEFKVVE

>member
-1 MKIIKF
+1 
-7 VVTSNN
+7 
-13 NLYNMKNFVKIFF
+13 MKNFVKIFF
-26 VLALAFLTTQSWA
+26 VFTLALFTTQSWT

-57 NGTNYPSDK
+57 NGTNYTSPSASI
-66 PTLDLGSSLFNEYFN
+66 DLGPSLFNEYFN
-81 VDEHWN
+81 VTDHWN
-87 VQSSLSTVTLSR
+87 VQSSFSTVTLTR
-99 YADNGYSIGLRASIN
+99 YAENGYSVGFRASVN
-114 KFTKLGDS
+114 KFSKLGDTS
-122 PRITPKTMLSADF
+122 ITPKTIITGDLVLTKTLSALTF
-135 MIKKTM
+135 F
-141 SGLSF
+141 S
-146 CNLEPYLEA
+146 LEPYIELGA
-155 GMGQSFVGNNNDFH
+155 GQSFVGGDNDYH
-169 LNGGAGVSYAI
+169 LNAGAGVSYAV
-180 SDKVNLQ
+180 SDKVHLKL
-187 FNTIYRYN
+187 NTIYRHN
-195 FKNDGFVNYAPNIIP
+195 KKNNGIVSYVPDVIP

-222 GGKDTDRDG
+222 GGKDTDKDG
-231 IYDRHDDCPNVAGLP
+231 VYDRHDDCPSVPGLP

-259 ENSKDACPNAPG
+259 ENSKDACPNAAG

-290 DACPNVAGLAK
+290 DACPDVAGLAK

-309 GDGIEDAK
+309 GDGIEDGK
-317 DACPDKAGP
+317 DACPDAAGP
-326 RMYNGCPDSDGDGL
+326 RKFNGCPDSDGDGI
-340 ADPNDKCPN
+340 ADPDDKCPN
-349 EAGPAD
+349 EAGPSD

-390 VELLLSVYDIM
+390 IELLLSVYEIM
-401 SKYGNTNFSIEG
+401 AKYGNTNFLIEG

-431 AEKVKSHLVSKGV
+431 AENVKSHLVSKGV
-444 EADRLSTEGFGED
+444 EGDRLSTAGFGED

-463 NSRKGRIA
+463 NTRKGRIA
-471 NRRVEFKVVD
+471 NRRVEFKVVE

>member
-1 MKIIKF
+1 
-7 VVTSNN
+7 
-13 NLYNMKNFVKIFF
+13 MKNFVKIFF
-26 VLALAFLTTQSWA
+26 VFILALFTTQSWT

-57 NGTNYPSDK
+57 NGTNYTSPSASI
-66 PTLDLGSSLFNEYFN
+66 DLGPSLFNEYFN
-81 VDEHWN
+81 VTDHWN
-87 VQSSLSTVTLSR
+87 VQSSFSTVTLTR
-99 YADNGYSIGLRASIN
+99 YAENGYSVGFRASVN
-114 KFTKLGDS
+114 KFSKLGDTS
-122 PRITPKTMLSADF
+122 ITPKTIITGDLVLTKTLSALTF
-135 MIKKTM
+135 F
-141 SGLSF
+141 S
-146 CNLEPYLEA
+146 LEPYIELGA
-155 GMGQSFVGNNNDFH
+155 GQSFVGGDNDYH
-169 LNGGAGVSYAI
+169 LNAGAGVSYAV
-180 SDKVNLQ
+180 SDKVHLKL
-187 FNTIYRYN
+187 NTIYRHN
-195 FKNDGFVNYAPNIIP
+195 KKNNGIVSYVPDIIP

-222 GGKDTDRDG
+222 GGKDTDKDG
-231 IYDRHDDCPNVAGLP
+231 IYDRHDDCPSVPGLP

-259 ENSKDACPNAPG
+259 ENSKDACPNAAG

-290 DACPNVAGLAK
+290 DACPDVAGLAK

-309 GDGIEDAK
+309 GDGIEDGK
-317 DACPDKAGP
+317 DACPDAAGP
-326 RMYNGCPDSDGDGL
+326 RKFNGCPDSDGDGI
-340 ADPNDKCPN
+340 ADPDDKCPN
-349 EAGPAD
+349 EAGPSD
-355 NAGCPNPTA
+355 NSGCPNPTA

-390 VELLLSVYDIM
+390 IELLLSVYEIM
-401 SKYGNTNFSIEG
+401 AKYGNTNFLIEG

-431 AEKVKSHLVSKGV
+431 AENVKSHLVSKGV
-444 EADRLSTEGFGED
+444 EGDRLSTAGFGED

-463 NSRKGRIA
+463 NTRKGRIA
-471 NRRVEFKVVD
+471 NRRVEFKVVE

>member
-1 MKIIKF
+1 
-7 VVTSNN
+7 
-13 NLYNMKNFVKIFF
+13 MKNFVKIFF
-26 VLALAFLTTQSWA
+26 VLTLALFTTQSIA

-57 NGTNYPSDK
+57 NGTNYTSPSASI
-66 PTLDLGSSLFNEYFN
+66 DLGPSLFNEYFN
-81 VDEHWN
+81 VTDHWN
-87 VQSSLSTVTLSR
+87 VQSSFSTVTLTR
-99 YADNGYSIGLRASIN
+99 YAENGYSIGFRASVN
-114 KFTKLGDS
+114 KFSKLGDTS
-122 PRITPKTMLSADF
+122 ITPKTIITGDLVLTKTLSAL
-135 MIKKTM
+135 T
-141 SGLSF
+141 F
-146 CNLEPYLEA
+146 CSLEPYIELGA
-155 GMGQSFVGNNNDFH
+155 GQSFVGGDNDYH
-169 LNGGAGVSYAI
+169 LNAGAGVSYAV
-180 SDKVNLQ
+180 SDKVHLKL
-187 FNTIYRYN
+187 NTIYRHN
-195 FKNDGFVNYAPNIIP
+195 KKNNGIVSYVPDIIP

-222 GGKDTDRDG
+222 GGKDTDKDG
-231 IYDRHDDCPNVAGLP
+231 IYDRHDDCPSVPGLP

-259 ENSKDACPNAPG
+259 ENSKDACPNAAG

-290 DACPNVAGLAK
+290 DACPDVAGLAK

-309 GDGIEDAK
+309 GDGIEDGK
-317 DACPDKAGP
+317 DACPDAAGP
-326 RMYNGCPDSDGDGL
+326 RKFNGCPDSDGDGI
-340 ADPNDKCPN
+340 ADPDDKCPN
-349 EAGPAD
+349 EAGPSD

-390 VELLLSVYDIM
+390 IELLLSVYEIM
-401 SKYGNTNFSIEG
+401 AKYGNTNFLIEG

-431 AEKVKSHLVSKGV
+431 AENVKSHLVSKGV
-444 EADRLSTEGFGED
+444 EGDRLSTAGFGED

-463 NSRKGRIA
+463 NTRKGRIA
-471 NRRVEFKVVD
+471 NRRVEFKVVE

>member
-1 MKIIKF
+1 
-7 VVTSNN
+7 
-13 NLYNMKNFVKIFF
+13 MKNFVKIFF
-26 VLALAFLTTQSWA
+26 VFALVSLTTQSWA
-39 QDKNNP
+39 QDKDNP

-57 NGTNYPSDK
+57 NGTNYTSPSASI
-66 PTLDLGSSLFNEYFN
+66 DLGPSLFNEYFN
-81 VDEHWN
+81 VTDHWN
-87 VQSSLSTVTLSR
+87 VQSSFSTVTLTR
-99 YADNGYSIGLRASIN
+99 YAENGYSIGFRASVN
-114 KFTKLGDS
+114 KFSKLGDTS
-122 PRITPKTMLSADF
+122 ITPKTIITGDLVLTKTLSAL
-135 MIKKTM
+135 T
-141 SGLSF
+141 F
-146 CNLEPYLEA
+146 CSLEPYIELGA
-155 GMGQSFVGNNNDFH
+155 GQSFVGGDNDYH
-169 LNGGAGVSYAI
+169 LNAGAGVSYAV
-180 SDKVNLQ
+180 SDKVHLKL
-187 FNTIYRYN
+187 NTIYRHN
-195 FKNDGFVNYAPNIIP
+195 KKNNGIVSYVPDVIP

-222 GGKDTDRDG
+222 GGKDTDKDG
-231 IYDRHDDCPNVAGLP
+231 VYDRHDDCPSVPGLP

-259 ENSKDACPNAPG
+259 ENSKDACPNAAG

-290 DACPNVAGLAK
+290 DACPDVAGLAK

-309 GDGIEDAK
+309 GDGIEDGK
-317 DACPDKAGP
+317 DACPDAAGP
-326 RMYNGCPDSDGDGL
+326 RKFNGCPDSDGDGI
-340 ADPNDKCPN
+340 ADPEDKCPN
-349 EAGPAD
+349 EAGPSD

-390 VELLLSVYDIM
+390 IELLLSVYEIM
-401 SKYGNTNFSIEG
+401 AKYGNTNFLIEG

-431 AEKVKSHLVSKGV
+431 AENVKSHLVSKGV
-444 EADRLSTEGFGED
+444 EGDRLSTAGFGED

-463 NSRKGRIA
+463 NTRKGRIA
-471 NRRVEFKVVD
+471 NRRVEFKVVE